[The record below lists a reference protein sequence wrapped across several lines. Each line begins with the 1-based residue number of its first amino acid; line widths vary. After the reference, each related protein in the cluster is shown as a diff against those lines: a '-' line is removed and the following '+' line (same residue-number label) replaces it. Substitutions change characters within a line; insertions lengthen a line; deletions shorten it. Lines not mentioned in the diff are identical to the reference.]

1 MQVGDKL
8 KKQEHGPAEAWQAQ
22 AARQALLS
30 EIVLLITKT
39 PEIDQLLS
47 GAINKLKWIMDFER
61 CTLALLDKTGRF
73 YDYRVLLETRRQEP
87 QANLESVPI
96 EHGISGLVIRSE
108 RMYLCDEYAAVSEK
122 PQAVDDSLECG
133 AINSILS
140 LPLTAYGKVI
150 GALSLGAKA
159 KTGFTEEDVKLGH
172 AISIHLALAI
182 DRWQKTRELSE
193 AKQQAEQANE
203 AKSTFLANMSHEL
216 RTPLNAILGYSEIL
230 RLEAGDLGESGDA
243 FIPDLEK
250 IQIAGKHLLSLI
262 NDVLDISKIEAGKM
276 DVYIEYFDISE
287 MVTDVTNTVIPLI
300 ENNGNKLIPALE
312 TGLGSMYSDVTKVRQ
327 MLLNLLSNA
336 AKFTKDGSIKLSAMR
351 SEGSDGEQI
360 IFKVTDTGIGM
371 SPDQIKKL
379 FLPFNQADVS
389 TTRKY
394 GGTGLGLAISQH
406 YCNMIGGDISVQ
418 SEAGTGT
425 TFAVTLPVNAKS
437 AGLASNP
444 GMEIAQEIT
453 EHSVSSKAL
462 RVLVVDDD
470 PSVRD
475 LVARHLG
482 RDGYR
487 VETAADGQLAL
498 AKAKNFVPDV
508 ITLDVLM
515 PHFDGWAVLNKLKHD
530 PELKNIPVIILSITE
545 DRKLG
550 FSLGASEFLTK
561 PVDHE
566 ELRQVVAKHLP
577 GSLPGNL
584 LVVEDDA
591 ATRDVIRRT
600 LEGEGWR
607 TYEATNGRLGMEIMD
622 EARPQVIILDLL
634 MPEMDGFE
642 FLSELKQNRKWQ
654 KVPVIVLTAKNLT
667 ADDHSRLEGSVEGIL
682 QKGEQSTQELLDQL
696 SHKLQNSITAR
707 QSRDAAI

>member
-1 MQVGDKL
+1 
-8 KKQEHGPAEAWQAQ
+8 
-22 AARQALLS
+22 
-30 EIVLLITKT
+30 
-39 PEIDQLLS
+39 
-47 GAINKLKWIMDFER
+47 
-61 CTLALLDKTGRF
+61 
-73 YDYRVLLETRRQEP
+73 
-87 QANLESVPI
+87 
-96 EHGISGLVIRSE
+96 
-108 RMYLCDEYAAVSEK
+108 
-122 PQAVDDSLECG
+122 
-133 AINSILS
+133 
-140 LPLTAYGKVI
+140 
-150 GALSLGAKA
+150 
-159 KTGFTEEDVKLGH
+159 
-172 AISIHLALAI
+172 
-182 DRWQKTRELSE
+182 
-193 AKQQAEQANE
+193 
-203 AKSTFLANMSHEL
+203 
-216 RTPLNAILGYSEIL
+216 
-230 RLEAGDLGESGDA
+230 
-243 FIPDLEK
+243 
-250 IQIAGKHLLSLI
+250 
-262 NDVLDISKIEAGKM
+262 VLDISKIEAGKM

-312 TGLGSMYSDVTKVRQ
+312 AGLGSMYSDITKVRQ

-360 IFKVTDTGIGM
+360 VFKVTDTGIGM

-389 TTRKY
+389 TTREY

-406 YCNMIGGDISVQ
+406 YCNMIGGEISVQ

-425 TFAVTLPVNAKS
+425 TFALTLPANAKS

-453 EHSVSSKAL
+453 EHSASSKAL

-707 QSRDAAI
+707 QSRDAPI